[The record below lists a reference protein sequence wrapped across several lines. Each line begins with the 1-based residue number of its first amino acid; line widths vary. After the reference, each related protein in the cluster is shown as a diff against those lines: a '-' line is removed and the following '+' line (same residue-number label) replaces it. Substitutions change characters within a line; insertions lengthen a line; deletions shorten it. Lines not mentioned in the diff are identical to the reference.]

1 MTRAKLDAARTLGI
15 EVVMVDRPSEP
26 AMPTVEDAA
35 GAVELVRDL
44 LTGPT
49 LR

>member
-26 AMPTVEDAA
+26 ATRAVEDAEV
-35 GAVELVRDL
+35 AVGLVCDL
-44 LTGPT
+44 LAGQ
-49 LR
+49 R